1 MISIRQSVNF
11 VYTEQLY
18 EFLEKKVKEYNQ
30 VAFIK
35 DDPISVPHLFSA
47 KPDIEIA
54 GFFAAIFSWGQRPVI
69 ISKTKELMHLM
80 DNRPH
85 DFCLNHSDQELK
97 NLLSF
102 KHRTFNTTDLL
113 YFIYFL
119 RHHYQTH
126 PSLEAAFSSG
136 LKMGDAHTGNAI
148 NAFHDYF
155 FSLPDFPK
163 RTSKHI
169 ASPAKHS
176 CCKRI
181 NMFLRWMVRKD
192 KNGVDFGIWNSIK
205 PSQLV
210 IPVDLHVARVAR
222 KFDLLR
228 REKTDWLA
236 ALELTSSL
244 KAMDAEDPVKYD
256 FALFALG
263 IMEKY

>member
-1 MISIRQSVNF
+1 MTSIRRSDNF

-18 EFLEKKVKEYNQ
+18 DFLEKKVKEYNQ
-30 VAFIK
+30 AAFIK
-35 DDPISVPHLFSA
+35 DDPIAVPHLFSA
-47 KPDIEIA
+47 KADIEIA

-69 ISKTKELMHLM
+69 ISKTKELMQRM
-80 DNRPH
+80 DNRPY
-85 DFCLNHSDQELK
+85 DFCLNHSDQDLK

-113 YFIYFL
+113 YFISFFK
-119 RHHYQTH
+119 HHYQTH
-126 PSLEAAFSSG
+126 SSLETAFSKG
-136 LKMGDAHTGNAI
+136 MKNGDADTGNGI
-148 NAFHDYF
+148 NAFCDYF
-155 FSLPDFPK
+155 FSLPDYPS
-163 RTSKHI
+163 RTCKHI

-192 KNGVDFGIWNSIK
+192 RKGVDFGIWKTIK

-222 KFDLLR
+222 KCDLLR
-228 REKTDWLA
+228 REQTDWLA
-236 ALELTSSL
+236 AMELTSAL
-244 KAMDAEDPVKYD
+244 KEMDPEDPVKYD

-263 IMEKY
+263 IIEKY